1 MRATTFIIDT
11 LIWQKVLPLFYLLPN
26 TISLTYYIL
35 TNYKET
41 KKPRRNHTRD
51 LPGMPVI
58 RPPPRKYRGFQR
70 FCERCEIDKICRN
83 MPIYDGMFYPKSAK
97 GKTKVKHFDLKT
109 EKYMITTKIV
119 FDRKKTA
126 KKDGHGTIEIR
137 LTVQR
142 KTYYIST
149 GVRIREKEWKAGMI
163 VNRPDSDVLNQRIA
177 TIYEKVC
184 KEANTSIKNGIPL
197 NTDTIKHR
205 VWDVK
210 DELSDEPLFLSWVE
224 DQIAMLNV
232 SPGTRKQYK
241 TVLTRLTEF
250 GQITKWRDITAEN
263 ISNFDAW
270 LHQRKKKSG
279 EAIIDAAVYKYHR
292 CLKALLNRA
301 VTFGR
306 IERNPYEL
314 LRGKIKRGEKENV
327 EYLTEREMKA
337 IENLDVRGDET
348 MVISKDIFI
357 FQMYTGLSYSD
368 AQAFDFS
375 QYREVDGKWINTGE
389 RIKTGVP
396 FVSSLLPPALKILE
410 KYDYKIPQ
418 IENHIYNRALKA
430 IGVMAKISTP
440 LHSHL
445 ARHTFATWMLRNG
458 AKIENVSRML
468 GHTNIRQTQRYA
480 KVLAESVHE
489 DFDMVAAKMA
499 KKTKKK
505 K

>member
-1 MRATTFIIDT
+1 
-11 LIWQKVLPLFYLLPN
+11 V
-26 TISLTYYIL
+26 
-35 TNYKET
+35 
-41 KKPRRNHTRD
+41 
-51 LPGMPVI
+51 
-58 RPPPRKYRGFQR
+58 
-70 FCERCEIDKICRN
+70 EREANRCIK
-83 MPIYDGMFYPKSAK
+83 DGEAVS
-97 GKTKVKHFDLKT
+97 T
-109 EKYMITTKIV
+109 EKLK
-119 FDRKKTA
+119 A
-126 KKDGHGTIEIR
+126 K
-137 LTVQR
+137 VWP
-142 KTYYIST
+142 
-149 GVRIREKEWKAGMI
+149 V
-163 VNRPDSDVLNQRIA
+163 
-177 TIYEKVC
+177 
-184 KEANTSIKNGIPL
+184 KEAMDDDSKFI
-197 NTDTIKHR
+197 D
-205 VWDVK
+205 
-210 DELSDEPLFLSWVE
+210 WVE
-224 DQIAMLNV
+224 DQIKVLTI

-241 TVLTRLTEF
+241 TMLTRLTEF
-250 GQITKWRDITAEN
+250 DKMKRWRDVTAEN
-263 ISNFDAW
+263 ITLFDSW

-292 CLKALLNRA
+292 CLKALINRA

-327 EYLTEREMKA
+327 EYLTEKEMKA
-337 IENLDVRGDET
+337 IENLDARGDET

-410 KYDYKIPQ
+410 KYGYKIPQ

-445 ARHTFATWMLRNG
+445 ARHTFATWMLLNG

-480 KVLAESVHE
+480 KVLAKSVHE

-499 KKTKKK
+499 KKKSNSKK
-505 K
+505 